1 MKDNEALKSRLHERN
16 KHNRHYDFE
25 LLTSVVPELALHL
38 IKNPSGRDTIDFSD
52 PKAVVLLNKALL
64 MSTYGITLWELPPG
78 NLCPPVPG
86 RADYI
91 HYIADLL
98 AEANQGIIPTG
109 SLVKVMDIGVGANCI
124 YPIIG
129 VSEYGWQFV
138 ASDVST
144 ASFDAASAIVQGN
157 MLLKDH
163 VFLRFQENPRSFL
176 KNIVREGERF
186 DAVIC
191 NPPFFKSEVEAIKQ
205 TTRKL
210 KNLRK
215 DEQQKLIRNF
225 GGQQT
230 ELWFDGGE
238 LRFISLYIKESF
250 YFGQQ
255 AGWFTTLVSNQDN
268 LKPLKRLL
276 TKTGA
281 KEQRVI
287 HMAQGNKA
295 SRILAWKF

>member
-38 IKNPSGRDTIDFSD
+38 IKNPSGTDTIDFSD
-52 PKAVVLLNKALL
+52 PKAVILLNKALL
-64 MSTYGITLWELPPG
+64 ISTYGITLWKLPPG

-157 MLLKDH
+157 TLLKDH

-176 KNIVREGERF
+176 KNIVQEGERF

-191 NPPFFKSEVEAIKQ
+191 NPPFFKSEVETIKQ

-210 KNLRK
+210 KNLGK
-215 DEQQKLIRNF
+215 DEQQKPIRNF

-250 YFGQQ
+250 YFARQ

>member
-1 MKDNEALKSRLHERN
+1 MKDNEALKSKLHERN

-25 LLTSVVPELALHL
+25 LLTAVVPGLALHL
-38 IKNPSGRDTIDFSD
+38 IKNPSGADTIDFSD
-52 PKAVVLLNKALL
+52 PDAVILLNKALL
-64 MSTYGITLWELPPG
+64 ISTYGITLWELPQG

-98 AEANQGIIPTG
+98 AESNRGIVPTG
-109 SLVKVMDIGVGANCI
+109 PRVKIMDIGVGANTI

-138 ASDVST
+138 ASDVNRG
-144 ASFDAASAIVQGN
+144 SFDAASAIVQGN
-157 MLLKDH
+157 TLLKDH
-163 VFLRFQENPRSFL
+163 VFLRFQKESRSFL
-176 KNIVREGERF
+176 KNIVEPGERF

-191 NPPFFKSEVEAIKQ
+191 NPPFFKSESEAVKQ

-210 KNLRK
+210 KNLGK
-215 DEQQKLIRNF
+215 DVQKPVRNF

-250 YFGQQ
+250 YFAQQ
-255 AGWFTTLVSNQDN
+255 VCWFTTLVSNQDN
-268 LKPLKRLL
+268 LKPLRRLL
-276 TKTGA
+276 TKTGV
-281 KEQRVI
+281 KEQRII

>member
-1 MKDNEALKSRLHERN
+1 MKDNEALKNKLHERN
-16 KHNRHYDFE
+16 KHNRLYDFE
-25 LLTSVVPELALHL
+25 LLTSVVPDLALYL
-38 IKNPSGRDTIDFSD
+38 IKNPSGTDTVDFSD
-52 PKAVVLLNKALL
+52 PEAVILLNKALL

-98 AEANQGIIPTG
+98 AEANEGTVPTG
-109 SLVKVMDIGVGANCI
+109 PHVNIMDIGVGANCI

-138 ASDVST
+138 ASDVSK

-157 MLLKDH
+157 TLLKDH
-163 VFLRFQENPRSFL
+163 VFLRFQKESRSFL
-176 KNIVREGERF
+176 KNIVQPGERF

-191 NPPFFKSEVEAIKQ
+191 NPPFFKSEDEAIKQ

-210 KNLRK
+210 KNLGKDAQRK
-215 DEQQKLIRNF
+215 TVRNF